1 MELTGKQRAYLRSL
15 TNTLDPI
22 LFLGKEGITDSLIR
36 EADELLTKRELI
48 KCAAQQNA
56 PLSAKEAIIEVC
68 QRTGASP
75 VQVIGRRFS
84 IFRRNQ
90 EEPVID
96 LP

>member
-1 MELTGKQRAYLRSL
+1 MELTGKQRAHLRAL
-15 TNTLDPI
+15 ANGLDTI
-22 LFLGKEGITDSLIR
+22 LYLGKDGITDSVLR

-48 KCAAQQNA
+48 KCAVQQNA
-56 PLSAKEAIIEVC
+56 PLSAKEAIIEIC

-75 VQVIGRRFS
+75 VQTIGRRFT
-84 IFRRNQ
+84 IFRRNE

>member
-48 KCAAQQNA
+48 KCAVQQNA